1 MNRAWIPAG
10 ALASVSVAGL
20 IALGPLTDSLGTQVS
35 FHPTLAVTTPA
46 AGQTRVLPVSV
57 DRGVSGTTATSVS
70 AALKVVRRGGEATL
84 AAATPSGDVG
94 QVGFKRTSSSS
105 QTRPATT
112 TVKAKPKKTVK
123 RAASIGGNSGPNGD
137 NGLASGSS
145 GSSSTSVGAQ
155 SGTPGSE
162 TP

>member
-10 ALASVSVAGL
+10 ALAGVSVAGL

-35 FHPTLAVTTPA
+35 FHPTLAVTTPT

-57 DRGVSGTTATSVS
+57 DLGASGKTATDSVS
-70 AALKVVRRGGEATL
+70 AALKVVRRGGEATV

-94 QVGFKRTSSSS
+94 QVGFHHTSSSS
-105 QTRPATT
+105 QTRAATT
-112 TVKAKPKKTVK
+112 VEPTVKPKKTVK

-137 NGLASGSS
+137 NGLAGGSS
-145 GSSSTSVGAQ
+145 GSSSTSGGV
-155 SGTPGSE
+155 SGTPG
-162 TP
+162 P